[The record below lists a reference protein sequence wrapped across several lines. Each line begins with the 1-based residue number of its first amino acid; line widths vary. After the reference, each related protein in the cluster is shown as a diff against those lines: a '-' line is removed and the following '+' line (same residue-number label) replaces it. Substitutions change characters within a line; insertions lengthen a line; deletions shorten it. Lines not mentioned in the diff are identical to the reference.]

1 MGLVVVT
8 EQVCLMFAFLL
19 LGLWAAKVGWV
30 SRDATA
36 GLTNVLIYFVVPC
49 VVINAFHRQFSAPQ
63 MREFGWVTLI
73 DVVSFPVTIAVAYLL
88 VRRAR
93 DDGQRRDLR
102 FGAVYSNSMFLGVP
116 LAQALL
122 GTDGVFFVIAY
133 VIAFNLFAWT
143 HGYGMFADG
152 TGGLKPALK
161 RIVTNPAIPS
171 LIVGLVLFVTQIQLP
186 GLLMQG
192 IGLMAGMN
200 APLSMLVVGASL
212 AGAKWAGLLTD
223 RWLWVGVGIRNLVV
237 PLIGVLA
244 LWAVPLPSV
253 VRMAV
258 LIPLACPVAAFLVM
272 FSVKTNKDPTF
283 ASSLVTLSTV
293 ASVLT
298 VPAVIALAGALW

>member
-30 SRDATA
+30 SHDATA

-63 MREFGWVTLI
+63 MREFGWATLI
-73 DVVSFPVTIAVAYLL
+73 DFVSFPVTIGLAYLL

-102 FGAVYSNSMFLGVP
+102 FGAIYSNSMFLGVP

-143 HGYGMFADG
+143 HGYGMFASGD
-152 TGGLKPALK
+152 GGLTTALK
-161 RIVTNPAIPS
+161 RIFTNPAIPS

-192 IGLMAGMN
+192 IGLMAGLN

-223 RWLWVGVGIRNLVV
+223 RWLWLGVGLRNVLI

-244 LWAVPLPSV
+244 LWAVPLPTV
-253 VRMAV
+253 VRLAV
-258 LIPLACPVAAFLVM
+258 LIPLACPAAAFLVM

-283 ASSLVTLSTV
+283 ASSLVTLSTLM
-293 ASVLT
+293 SVLT
-298 VPAVIALAGALW
+298 VPALVALAGALW